1 MSIGLTAYADVEND
15 DADEGVNSEIYE
27 SLIMWV
33 GFFTS

>member
-1 MSIGLTAYADVEND
+1 MSICLPAYADVEND
-15 DADEGVNSEIYE
+15 DVDEGVNLEIYE